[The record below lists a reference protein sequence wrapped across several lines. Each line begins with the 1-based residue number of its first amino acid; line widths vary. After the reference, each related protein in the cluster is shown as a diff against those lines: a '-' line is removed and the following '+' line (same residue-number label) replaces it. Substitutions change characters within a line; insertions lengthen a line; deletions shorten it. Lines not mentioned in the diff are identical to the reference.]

1 MTQRSTRIVSDDVL
15 GGDPRIEDHRIGV
28 LQIYEEVEEGD
39 RSPQTFADRY
49 DLDVAAV
56 YRALA
61 YYHEHP
67 GEMASVRRRRN
78 RHIEEA
84 EADAVTPEEI
94 E

>member
-1 MTQRSTRIVSDDVL
+1 MAQRPTSIVSDDVP
-15 GGDPRIEDHRIGV
+15 GGEPRIDGHRIGV

-39 RSPQTFADRY
+39 LSPQTFADRY

-67 GEMASVRRRRN
+67 GKMATVRRRRT
-78 RHIEEA
+78 RRIEEA
-84 EADAVTPEEI
+84 EAVTPADVE
-94 E
+94 